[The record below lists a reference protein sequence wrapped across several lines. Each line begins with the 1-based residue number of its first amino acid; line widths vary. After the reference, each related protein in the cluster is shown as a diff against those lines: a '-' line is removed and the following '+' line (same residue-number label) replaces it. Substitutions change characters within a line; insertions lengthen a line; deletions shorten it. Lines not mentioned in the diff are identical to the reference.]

1 MNTDIQ
7 NYMGALSQ
15 VNFSRE
21 LINERVQTQL
31 QKNEALMPFSELA
44 LGESG
49 KIALEK
55 GVEFA
60 KEAGV
65 NAVKNFA
72 RGKMQE
78 AGIDNDTINTILEGD
93 LTNLSKVSSL
103 INVAKQKAL
112 DVAKTKMQE
121 AGVDD
126 DTISSILKGDFN
138 QAVKA
143 KVDEAIS
150 KAKEIKSKVSD
161 SIDNVSDDLKQS
173 ISSSQGIEDDLKA
186 QAMQE
191 YNKFRIDNGE
201 MPTLME
207 NDGFMSGLGNRFM
220 NAITKQPPPEPQ
232 DIELVDMASLP
243 PKAPV
248 VSTPAVATD
257 ATVDTGGDIA
267 GGIADVAVDAG
278 LGEILGPIGLIGG
291 LIGGIVGIIE
301 GEKKPQV
308 PQGILNPS
316 EQFL

>member
-15 VNFSRE
+15 VNFSKE
-21 LINERVQTQL
+21 LINERIQTEL
-31 QKNEALMPFSELA
+31 QKNEAILPFSELA

-49 KIALEK
+49 KSIIEK
-55 GVEFA
+55 GIEYA
-60 KEAGV
+60 KEAGT

-72 RGKMQE
+72 RSKMQE
-78 AGIDNDTINTILEGD
+78 AGIDNDTINTVLEGD
-93 LTNLSKVSSL
+93 LTNLTKISSL
-103 INVAKQKAL
+103 VNVAKQKAL
-112 DVAKTKMQE
+112 DVAKTKMQD

-150 KAKEIKSKVSD
+150 QAKDIKSQITD
-161 SIDNVSDDLKQS
+161 SIDNVGSELKQS
-173 ISSSQGIEDDLKA
+173 ISDSQGIADDLKA

-191 YNKFRIDNGE
+191 YNSYRGGVGE
-201 MPTLME
+201 ISLTE
-207 NDGFMSGLGNRFM
+207 NEGFMSGIGNRIM
-220 NAITKQPPPEPQ
+220 NTFTQQPPPQPQ
-232 DIELVDMASLP
+232 DIELVDMASIS

-248 VSTPAVATD
+248 VSTATD
-257 ATVDTGGDIA
+257 ATVDTGADIA
-267 GGIADVAVDAG
+267 SGIADVATDIG
-278 LGEILGPIGLIGG
+278 IGDLLGPLGLIGG
-291 LIGGIVGIIE
+291 LIGGIVGIVK
-301 GEKKPQV
+301 GEEKPEA

>member
-1 MNTDIQ
+1 MNTDAI

-15 VNFSRE
+15 VNFSKE
-21 LINERVQTQL
+21 LIIEKAQSEMQQR
-31 QKNEALMPFSELA
+31 EALMPISELA
-44 LGESG
+44 LGESA
-49 KIALEK
+49 KMILEK

-72 RGKMQE
+72 RGKMTE
-78 AGIDNDTINTILEGD
+78 AGVDPETIDTVLSGD
-93 LTNLSKVSSL
+93 LSNLSNVSSL

-126 DTISSILKGDFN
+126 DTITSILKGDFSG
-138 QAVKA
+138 AVKA

-150 KAKEIKSKVSD
+150 NVTDIKNQITD
-161 SIDNVSDDLKQS
+161 SINNVGGELKQG
-173 ISSSQGIEDDLKA
+173 IATSQDIADDLKA

-191 YNKFRIDNGE
+191 YNSFRIDNGDI
-201 MPTLME
+201 PTLME
-207 NDGFMSGLGNRFM
+207 NDSFMSGIGNRFM
-220 NAITKQPPPEPQ
+220 NMITQQAPPEPQ
-232 DIELVDMASLP
+232 DIELVDMASIP

-248 VSTPAVATD
+248 IASEGAEGA
-257 ATVDTGGDIA
+257 VDTGGDIA
-267 GGIADVAVDAG
+267 GGIADIAAEAG
-278 LGEILGPIGLIGG
+278 IGEILGPIGLIGG
-291 LIGGIVGIIE
+291 LIGGIVGIVE
-301 GEKKPQV
+301 GEKKPNV

>member
-1 MNTDIQ
+1 MNTDVQ

-15 VNFSRE
+15 VNFSKE
-21 LINERVQTQL
+21 LINERIQTQL
-31 QKNEALMPFSELA
+31 QKNEVLMPFSELA

-49 KIALEK
+49 KMILEK

-103 INVAKQKAL
+103 VNVAKQKAL
-112 DVAKTKMQE
+112 DVAKTKMKE

-126 DTISSILKGDFN
+126 DTANSILKGDFN

-150 KAKEIKSKVSD
+150 KAKDIKSQVTD
-161 SIDNVSDDLKQS
+161 SIDNVGSELKQS
-173 ISSSQGIEDDLKA
+173 IATSQGIADDLKA

-191 YNKFRIDNGE
+191 YNSFRIDAGD

-207 NDGFMSGLGNRFM
+207 NEGFFSGIGNRLI
-220 NAITKQPPPEPQ
+220 NAMTQQAPAQPQ
-232 DIELVDMASLP
+232 DIELVDMASIP
-243 PKAPV
+243 PKAPIV
-248 VSTPAVATD
+248 TTATD
-257 ATVDTGGDIA
+257 ATVDTGADIA
-267 GGIADVAVDAG
+267 GGVADLAVEAG
-278 LGEILGPIGLIGG
+278 IGEILGPIGLIGG